1 MNYERDLSF
10 HPRTVEEWEEYVVE
24 RAAIC
29 EYLGDMSRAGADRAA
44 LIMAGPRPG
53 DREQLTLTGKPAQQP
68 REAAR
73 SKRR

>member
-1 MNYERDLSF
+1 VTLTRDLAL
-10 HPRTVEEWEEYVVE
+10 HPRTLAEWQEYVDE
-24 RAAIC
+24 RIAIGIYERGMTEAEATRC
-29 EYLGDMSRAGADRAA
+29 A

-53 DREQLTLTGKPAQQP
+53 DREQLTLTGKPVQQP